1 MFLRILP
8 DVVPQ
13 LSDECSSVIAH
24 CNYGDQGA
32 EWAQVTAMSS
42 GADSGPA
49 AGEETTVEDL
59 LRAVRHMP
67 PEGNVIP
74 VVERGLH
81 YLDSRALA
89 ALLKELNK
97 VPKTPNPSLP
107 AAPCDC
113 LI

>member
-1 MFLRILP
+1 M
-8 DVVPQ
+8 VPRF
-13 LSDECSSVIAH
+13 SAKCSSVIAD
-24 CNYGDQGA
+24 CNYEDQGA

-67 PEGNVIP
+67 PEGDVIP

-97 VPKTPNPSLP
+97 VPKTHNSSLP
-107 AAPCDC
+107 AVPCDC
-113 LI
+113 LF

>member
-1 MFLRILP
+1 
-8 DVVPQ
+8 
-13 LSDECSSVIAH
+13 
-24 CNYGDQGA
+24 
-32 EWAQVTAMSS
+32 MSS

-67 PEGNVIP
+67 PDGDVIP

-97 VPKTPNPSLP
+97 VQGTHNPHLPVLPCESLF
-107 AAPCDC
+107 
-113 LI
+113 